1 MAPIRVGLAGLS
13 AKGSWA
19 KRAHLPYLKN
29 SPDYTIVAL
38 ANSTIEAGRAAV
50 EAFGLDDSTKSYDNP
65 TELAE
70 DPNVDLVV
78 VATRVDRHR
87 PYALAALHAGKDVF
101 IEWPLGKNMD
111 ETHEIASLARA
122 KGVRTMV
129 GLQSRGLPA
138 LQKVKELIAQGMVGT
153 VLSTSMSHTESF
165 LTSSMPESMA
175 YINQDEVGGTLHTIM
190 GGHGV

>member
-87 PYALAALHAGKDVF
+87 PYALTALHAGKDVF

-138 LQKVKELIAQGMVGT
+138 LQKVKNSSPKEWSEL
-153 VLSTSMSHTESF
+153 F
-165 LTSSMPESMA
+165 
-175 YINQDEVGGTLHTIM
+175 
-190 GGHGV
+190 